1 MATSDV
7 SARLARLDQLAG
19 ELKSR
24 DFATTAELAAELG
37 TSMRTLR
44 RDLAVLR
51 ERGVPIE
58 ADRGRGGG
66 LRVAGAWSA
75 GRVHLDSAEALDLL
89 LSLAIAEKIGSP
101 ILLENL
107 RSIRRKIA
115 AAFAEPSERRIRSLR
130 SRVLLGQAA
139 SSGVVAG
146 FSQPPKPVVAP
157 LVDAFFNQRC
167 ATIEYEDQSG
177 TRTRRTIEAQYLY
190 FNLPVWYV
198 IAWDRLR
205 DAVRSFR
212 IDRIRSV
219 IVEGVTFRMRPPAP
233 FLEAGESEA
242 RPI

>member
-1 MATSDV
+1 MAASGA
-7 SARLARLDQLAG
+7 SGRLARLDQLTGA
-19 ELKSR
+19 LKSR
-24 DFATTAELAAELG
+24 EFTTTAELAAELG
-37 TSMRTLR
+37 TSPRTLR

-66 LRVAGAWSA
+66 LRVAAMWSA
-75 GRVHLDSAEALDLL
+75 GRVHLGSAEALDLL

-115 AAFAEPSERRIRSLR
+115 AAFVEPGERRIRSLR

-139 SSGVVAG
+139 SSRVVSG

-177 TRTRRTIEAQYLY
+177 ARTRRSIEAQYLY

-205 DAVRSFR
+205 GGVRSFR
-212 IDRIRSV
+212 IDRIKSV
-219 IVEGVTFRMRPPAP
+219 AVEGGTFRLRPPAA
-233 FLEAGESEA
+233 FLAAGESDA
-242 RPI
+242 RSI